1 MRVWWGKSSRFLF
14 VLRGHVQSVYELAW
28 SGDSRMIVSGSADST
43 LKLWSVETKKL
54 VNDLPGHGDEVY
66 TVDWSPDSQKGVSG
80 GKDKLLRIWRH

>member
-1 MRVWWGKSSRFLF
+1 
-14 VLRGHVQSVYELAW
+14 
-28 SGDSRMIVSGSADST
+28 MIVSGSADST

-66 TVDWSPDSQKGVSG
+66 TVDWSPDSQKVVSG